1 MLIIWKSAYI
11 TAVSF
16 CIDLNTYLKS
26 APKYLLPP
34 EIRYETII
42 YSIENYYFNSY
53 SIKF

>member
-1 MLIIWKSAYI
+1 MLIIWKPVYI

-26 APKYLLPP
+26 APTYLLPP

-42 YSIENYYFNSY
+42 YYIENYYFNSY
-53 SIKF
+53 NIKF

>member
-1 MLIIWKSAYI
+1 MLIIWKPANI
-11 TAVSF
+11 AAVSF

-53 SIKF
+53 NIKF

>member
-1 MLIIWKSAYI
+1 MLIIWKPAYI

-26 APKYLLPP
+26 APTYLLPP
-34 EIRYETII
+34 TIRYETII
-42 YSIENYYFNSY
+42 YAIENYYFNSY